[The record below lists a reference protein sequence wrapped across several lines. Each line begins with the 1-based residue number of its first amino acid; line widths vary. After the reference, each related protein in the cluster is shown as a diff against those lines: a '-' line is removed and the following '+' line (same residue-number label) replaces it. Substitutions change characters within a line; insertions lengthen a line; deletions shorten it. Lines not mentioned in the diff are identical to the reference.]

1 MAGKN
6 EGKMRNAL
14 PSDVQT
20 VVCHRDASR
29 GPHRLHMQMKLLI
42 ILWPPNKQQSATK
55 VTAVMPQ
62 PSIRGRPTSLLIFF
76 CRDLESF
83 VLFVSPKEKKHVKN
97 QLWHILPGYI
107 EIIRRWWHNRSI
119 KMSFRKPAYNRFAD
133 MTWSTSAFHLF
144 TATLRFLCIGSRYIS
159 PLSSLVNNVMFT
171 SIKGFSGQICSHHV
185 RQTGSKARNSTSPR
199 DRSKKNS
206 V

>member
-42 ILWPPNKQQSATK
+42 ILRPPNKQQSATK
-55 VTAVMPQ
+55 VTAVMPQIGAPLPQ

-83 VLFVSPKEKKHVKN
+83 VLFVSPKEKKHVKKN
-97 QLWHILPGYI
+97 QL
-107 EIIRRWWHNRSI
+107 
-119 KMSFRKPAYNRFAD
+119 
-133 MTWSTSAFHLF
+133 
-144 TATLRFLCIGSRYIS
+144 
-159 PLSSLVNNVMFT
+159 
-171 SIKGFSGQICSHHV
+171 
-185 RQTGSKARNSTSPR
+185 
-199 DRSKKNS
+199 
-206 V
+206 